1 MTSFSETDM
10 IAIELLM
17 DDKPEYFSGTPA
29 EIVKA
34 MNGTAF
40 VPEPDTDAYMKRFQ
54 HYAKL
59 VGGFHIRT
67 ETPALFVEDMVTHGL
82 ARTVERMH

>member
-1 MTSFSETDM
+1 MTTLSETDM

-29 EIVKA
+29 EIVTA
-34 MNGTAF
+34 MNNTAF
-40 VPEPDTDAYMKRFQ
+40 VPEPDASAYMARFQ

-59 VGGFHIRT
+59 VGGFHVRT
-67 ETPALFVEDMVTHGL
+67 ETPAVFVEDMVTHGL
-82 ARTVERMH
+82 ARTVDRTH

>member
-1 MTSFSETDM
+1 MTALSETDM
-10 IAIELLM
+10 IAIELLL

-40 VPEPDTDAYMKRFQ
+40 VPEADAAAYMARFQ
-54 HYAKL
+54 RYAKL
-59 VGGFHIRT
+59 VGGHEIRA
-67 ETPALFVEDMVTHGL
+67 ETPAVFVEDMLTHGL
-82 ARTVERMH
+82 ARTVDRMH